1 MTTPTMN
8 RSILEPSPHTLGL
21 ITLFLRLGLG
31 VGLVETGLTA
41 FLLRRMGGARFN
53 PMFTGGGVGL
63 FPPGDALQ
71 ELLPFAQ
78 IAVGL
83 ALALGFFTGFAAAT
97 AAILM
102 IVQPLL
108 RTVFMMIAGQS
119 MLNPG
124 MPVRGMPFM
133 IPGVSFGLDASNLF
147 LAAAVLWLAP
157 VRSNPWSLDALM
169 FPPRETQTPAPA
181 AQERVADTSSPT

>member
-1 MTTPTMN
+1 
-8 RSILEPSPHTLGL
+8 
-21 ITLFLRLGLG
+21 
-31 VGLVETGLTA
+31 
-41 FLLRRMGGARFN
+41 
-53 PMFTGGGVGL
+53 MFTGGGVGL

-71 ELLPFAQ
+71 ELLPYAQ

-119 MLNPG
+119 MVNPG

-133 IPGVSFGLDASNLF
+133 IPGMSFGLDASNLF

-169 FPPRETQTPAPA
+169 FPPRETRTPASA
-181 AQERVADTSSPT
+181 AQETVADTVSPP